1 MRVAFYL
8 FFAGS
13 GIGRYTHELLNT
25 LSRSS
30 NISTELICLP
40 SFHWRSEAHYAIWP
54 GLYEIAHRNPL
65 KRKSRFLT
73 AQIAN
78 PKRLAQRAFE
88 TRSNIIHLSNINHLT
103 FPLWKKTLRRFG
115 SKVVAT
121 VHDVRREKGIINHRY
136 ELNQLQRFY
145 RWADAL
151 FVHSKAQAD
160 DLKSFAD
167 VNPAQIHIVPHG
179 PYDYGATSNSTE
191 ELRRRYR
198 LPITK
203 QIALFFGNIRD
214 EKNLRLLL
222 QALTHH
228 RETTHLLVAGRIGGQ
243 LTLSDYRQIS
253 KDHGINENVTFL
265 NRYVDDKE
273 IPDLFTVC
281 DWVALPYSRR
291 FTSQSGVLNVAMQY
305 HRPVLISNAPTFSE
319 SLSACDVGVQINAD
333 DLDSLND
340 GLARIVARVETKS
353 DYQFEKY
360 LSSFSWQRNATIT
373 RQVYDSLIDS

>member
-1 MRVAFYL
+1 MAQTDHDRFARTSKRLLVTRLRMRQIDRQYRASKIHGRGWTKTNCRSISTFATCLQAGPHLRSGSLPTKPAAKQPSCRHGKPFVTPAEIIDDKNQELTCKPMRVAFYL

-78 PKRLAQRAFE
+78 PKRLAQRASE
-88 TRSNIIHLSNINHLT
+88 TRSNRIHLSNINHLT

-160 DLKSFAD
+160 DLKSFA
-167 VNPAQIHIVPHG
+167 
-179 PYDYGATSNSTE
+179 
-191 ELRRRYR
+191 
-198 LPITK
+198 
-203 QIALFFGNIRD
+203 
-214 EKNLRLLL
+214 
-222 QALTHH
+222 
-228 RETTHLLVAGRIGGQ
+228 
-243 LTLSDYRQIS
+243 
-253 KDHGINENVTFL
+253 NV
-265 NRYVDDKE
+265 
-273 IPDLFTVC
+273 
-281 DWVALPYSRR
+281 
-291 FTSQSGVLNVAMQY
+291 M
-305 HRPVLISNAPTFSE
+305 
-319 SLSACDVGVQINAD
+319 VQMN
-333 DLDSLND
+333 
-340 GLARIVARVETKS
+340 
-353 DYQFEKY
+353 
-360 LSSFSWQRNATIT
+360 
-373 RQVYDSLIDS
+373 